1 MGLSDRRRALMAG
14 GENYTWNPA
23 FGIHV
28 RMTEYYQSGAILEQI
43 FYYIFVNF
51 PVEDLTGTNSK
62 YVIVVY
68 DDDFGGK
75 ILSII
80 PRENRKDSDI
90 SDKRVDMNVQDSN
103 GDIMKVDQIFAYVG
117 GTFNLVSVFYGSV
130 TDVNE
135 SNSYRTSYYLTGN
148 PVCDMQN
155 DMIFDYYLNS
165 EPGTSDECPMGGSH
179 NFSAT
184 GQPGSSLPSY
194 QCPSCGQTGYCYQQT
209 TQCTKCGEYSDVVRC
224 QYCGWQT

>member
-14 GENYTWNPA
+14 GGNYTWNPA

-135 SNSYRTSYYLTGN
+135 SNSYRTSYYLTGKSG
-148 PVCDMQN
+148 M
-155 DMIFDYYLNS
+155 
-165 EPGTSDECPMGGSH
+165 
-179 NFSAT
+179 
-184 GQPGSSLPSY
+184 
-194 QCPSCGQTGYCYQQT
+194 
-209 TQCTKCGEYSDVVRC
+209 
-224 QYCGWQT
+224 